1 MVALCIDSSVGIEVL
16 YVVVLSILLS
26 SQRPWVKAV
35 SYCMHMCVCVCEREK
50 EQNLIFAMISLL
62 DASRKI
68 LQAINLVNLAWYAL
82 LIQNCFFVIYYA
94 CHLQEKY

>member
-1 MVALCIDSSVGIEVL
+1 MSQSRELL
-16 YVVVLSILLS
+16 YAYAS
-26 SQRPWVKAV
+26 
-35 SYCMHMCVCVCEREK
+35 VCVCERET

-94 CHLQEKY
+94 CRFKEKY